1 MPRGKGKT
9 SGVSP
14 VHRHPSGAKKRA
26 AATPRAAN
34 PGTVWRRIKD
44 NWRDMEKIGMNP
56 DLGSEIARLYLF
68 GVLTEVEASAGRL
81 YAEICGRFH
90 RYHGVARAS
99 APSPAYERGH
109 GREDEV
115 ERNIRQ
121 GTVSAYE
128 RRAKAAKR
136 AWTKLQRSVPNAPSA
151 HDLLHRVCVLN
162 EHAAERDHVALKLL
176 LRKVADAFGLGGKGA
191 R

>member
-1 MPRGKGKT
+1 MPRSKGKN

-26 AATPRAAN
+26 GPTPRAAN

-68 GVLTEVEASAGRL
+68 GVLTEAEASAGRL
-81 YAEICGRFH
+81 YAEICGRFQ
-90 RYHGVARAS
+90 RYHGLTRAS
-99 APSPAYERGH
+99 AASPAYERGY

-115 ERNIRQ
+115 ERNIRT
-121 GTVSAYE
+121 GTILAYE
-128 RRAKAAKR
+128 RRAKAAKK
-136 AWTKLQRSVPNAPSA
+136 AWSKLQRAIPNAPA
-151 HDLLHRVCVLN
+151 AFDLLNRVCVLN
-162 EHAAERDHVALKLL
+162 EHAAERDHAALKLL
-176 LRKVADAFGLGGKGA
+176 LRKVSDAFGLGG
-191 R
+191 RRR